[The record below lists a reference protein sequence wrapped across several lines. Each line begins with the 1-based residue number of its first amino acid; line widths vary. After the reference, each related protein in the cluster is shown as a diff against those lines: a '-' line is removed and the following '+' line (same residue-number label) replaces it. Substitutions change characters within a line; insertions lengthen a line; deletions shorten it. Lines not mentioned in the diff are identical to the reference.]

1 MVDAPY
7 GNASLIACSENTD
20 MMRLTTSF
28 GGTVPRVLRAT
39 VASSAE
45 TEWTFMFED
54 MDLWLTGEEGG
65 GEGGRVLVMDC

>member
-1 MVDAPY
+1 
-7 GNASLIACSENTD
+7 